1 MLKTIAGLQGVTILS
16 KDAQKK
22 LFGGLAPGTCGNVL
36 TQTDGSRCVSGGIS
50 RSTAIQNS
58 ADYNNGGGE
67 YGSGGFG
74 SVTDVNWC
82 CASCGNFSDCGDM
95 IDA

>member
-22 LFGGLAPGTCGNVL
+22 LFGGLAPGTCGNVI
-36 TQTDGSRCVSGGIS
+36 TQTNGTRCVNRGIS
-50 RSTAIQNS
+50 KKTAIENS
-58 ADYNNGGGE
+58 AAFNDGHGEYTGGG
-67 YGSGGFG
+67 YG

-82 CASCGNFSDCGDM
+82 CASCSNFSDCGDM